1 MCCFFTALVF
11 FGPRLGFLVYWL
23 LAPLKVNAAFTGLN
37 FPFLVSLLGLI
48 FVPWTALMYV
58 VVFPLNNWDW
68 IWLGF
73 GVMADVASY
82 VASYHKRQQVPG
94 YPANDPLKNY

>member
-23 LAPLKVNAAFTGLN
+23 IAPLRVNAAFTTFN

-48 FVPWTALMYV
+48 FIPWTTLMYV
-58 VVFPLNNWDW
+58 MIFPLNGYDW

-73 GVMADVASY
+73 GVFADVASY
-82 VASYHKRQQVPG
+82 MGAFHKRQQIPG
-94 YPANDPLKNY
+94 YPENDPIENI

>member
-11 FGPRLGFLVYWL
+11 FGPRLGFLIYWL
-23 LAPLKVNAAFTGLN
+23 LAPLRVSAAFATFNL
-37 FPFLVSLLGLI
+37 PWLVGILGLVFI
-48 FVPWTALMYV
+48 PWTTLWYV
-58 VVFPLNNWDW
+58 MIFPLNGYDW

-82 VASYHKRQQVPG
+82 VSAYHKRQQVPG
-94 YPANDPLKNY
+94 YPENDPLANI

>member
-23 LAPLKVNAAFTGLN
+23 IAQPMVNRALAVFN
-37 FPFLVSLLGLI
+37 FPFVVGLLGLI
-48 FVPWTALMYV
+48 FLPWTMLMYV
-58 VVFPLNNWDW
+58 IIFPIDGFDW

-73 GVMADVASY
+73 GVMADVFSY
-82 VASYHKRQQVPG
+82 VGSYHNREQVPG
-94 YPANDPLKNY
+94 YTGP

>member
-23 LAPLKVNAAFTGLN
+23 IAPIRVNTAFAAFN
-37 FPFLVSLLGLI
+37 FPWLVGLASLI
-48 FVPWTALMYV
+48 FAPWTALMYV
-58 VVFPLNNWDW
+58 IVFPLNGWDW

-73 GVMADVASY
+73 GIAADIFSY
-82 VASYHKRQQVPG
+82 VGSYHNRKQVPL
-94 YPANDPLKNY
+94 YPETAP